1 MKKLLACVVAVLC
14 VVSFAGMSFAGG
26 GEEVNVAA
34 VKAQECG
41 PTCGPCPSCGSCHKS
56 IPYSEPKLNENLAGF
71 GTSTKNAGETIGC
84 TVWGFFK
91 ECGAIIEGM
100 GKTSG
105 EIAVGAG
112 KTTGC
117 ILKGAADQTG
127 RMAVG
132 AGQSVEGAGKQTG
145 DIACN
150 AGKNAVEHVKG
161 AGQTTERMAKG
172 AGTCLSCKS
181 VHGGECGAAPVA
193 ADAQP
198 EVK

>member
-14 VVSFAGMSFAGG
+14 VVGLAGMSFAGG
-26 GEEVNVAA
+26 GDEASCKS
-34 VKAQECG
+34 VKAAEEG
-41 PTCGPCPSCGSCHKS
+41 ALCPSCGVCHKS
-56 IPYSEPKLNENLAGF
+56 IPYSEPKMNENLAGM
-71 GTSTKNAGETIGC
+71 GTATKNAGETIGC
-84 TVWGFFK
+84 VVWGFFK
-91 ECGAIIEGM
+91 ECGTIIEGM
-100 GKTSG
+100 GKTTG

-132 AGQSVEGAGKQTG
+132 AGQSLEGAGKQSG

-150 AGKNAVEHVKG
+150 AGKNALEHVKG
-161 AGQTTERMAKG
+161 AGQTTERIVKG

-181 VHGGECGAAPVA
+181 VHGGECGAAVA
-193 ADAQP
+193 AEAKP
-198 EVK
+198 EIK